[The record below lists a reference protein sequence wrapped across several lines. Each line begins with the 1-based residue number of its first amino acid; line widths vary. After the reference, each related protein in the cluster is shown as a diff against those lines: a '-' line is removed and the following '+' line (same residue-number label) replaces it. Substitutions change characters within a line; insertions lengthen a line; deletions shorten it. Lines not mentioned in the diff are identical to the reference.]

1 MPGEGQEPPV
11 DRQDRTVSV
20 AEAARR
26 LGKSPDAIRSALR
39 RKALEG
45 YRDNQGDWRIPADS
59 LPTTDG
65 GHDAIGGRVVDALR
79 QELDRLH
86 EELRQARDA
95 AEAARCLS
103 DDRQATVA
111 DLRERLGRVEG
122 AVAAKDDLIAEL
134 KAMLAEARR
143 PWWRRWIGDRQ

>member
-1 MPGEGQEPPV
+1 
-11 DRQDRTVSV
+11 V

-39 RKALEG
+39 RKTLEG
-45 YRDNQGDWRIPADS
+45 YRDNQGDWRIPMEV
-59 LPTTDG
+59 LPTV
-65 GHDAIGGRVVDALR
+65 DAASSPAVDALR

-86 EELRQARDA
+86 EELRRARV
-95 AEAARCLS
+95 LS

-122 AVAAKDDLIAEL
+122 AVAAKDELIAEL

-143 PWWRRWIGDRQ
+143 PWWRRWIG

>member
-1 MPGEGQEPPV
+1 MPGGEQELPV
-11 DRQDRTVSV
+11 DRQDKTVSV

-39 RKALEG
+39 RKTLEG

-59 LPTTDG
+59 LPTATIDHETVSG
-65 GHDAIGGRVVDALR
+65 PAVDALR

-86 EELRQARDA
+86 EELRQARDV
-95 AEAARCLS
+95 AETARRLS

-122 AVAAKDDLIAEL
+122 AVAAKDELIGEL

-143 PWWRRWIGDRQ
+143 PWWRRWVG

>member
-11 DRQDRTVSV
+11 DRQGRTVSV

-39 RKALEG
+39 RKTLEG
-45 YRDNQGDWRIPADS
+45 YRDNQGDWRIPMEV
-59 LPTTDG
+59 LPTV
-65 GHDAIGGRVVDALR
+65 DAASSPAVDALR

-86 EELRQARDA
+86 EELRRARV
-95 AEAARCLS
+95 LS
-103 DDRQATVA
+103 DDRQAT
-111 DLRERLGRVEG
+111 
-122 AVAAKDDLIAEL
+122 IAEL

-143 PWWRRWIGDRQ
+143 PWWRRWIG